1 MQLKFEWDENKE
13 IENIRK
19 HKISF
24 EVAKYVFND
33 MNRLEIYD
41 YQHSGEEDRYNT
53 IGIVDDMLFVVYTE
67 RHETIRLISARI
79 ATETERRLYY
89 DENILF
95 K

>member
-41 YQHSGEEDRYNT
+41 YQS
-53 IGIVDDMLFVVYTE
+53 
-67 RHETIRLISARI
+67 
-79 ATETERRLYY
+79 
-89 DENILF
+89 
-95 K
+95 

>member
-1 MQLKFEWDENKE
+1 
-13 IENIRK
+13 
-19 HKISF
+19 
-24 EVAKYVFND
+24 

-67 RHETIRLISARI
+67 RHEAIRLISARI
-79 ATETERRLYY
+79 ATEAERRLYY